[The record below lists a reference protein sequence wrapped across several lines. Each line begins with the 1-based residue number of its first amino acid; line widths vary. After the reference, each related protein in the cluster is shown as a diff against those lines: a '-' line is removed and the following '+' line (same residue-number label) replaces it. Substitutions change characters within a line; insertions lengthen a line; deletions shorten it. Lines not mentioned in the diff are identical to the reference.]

1 MEEWERI
8 KRRYEK
14 IEQRNEGLASPYGS
28 RAADRKE
35 IINGGGDSHDDG
47 TAVEYHC
54 VVDENELLATSAVS
68 SRSTAGD
75 EFMEWSRR
83 TRPYWSRLKDGW
95 VTAKDWS

>member
-1 MEEWERI
+1 MMEEWERL
-8 KRRYEK
+8 KRRYEY
-14 IEQRNEGLASPYGS
+14 IAERNAGLASPYGS

-54 VVDENELLATSAVS
+54 VVDENELSCFAY
-68 SRSTAGD
+68 RSCAGD
-75 EFMEWSRR
+75 SFMEWSRR
-83 TRPYWSRLKDGW
+83 PRPYWSRLKDGW